1 MRDITISPS
10 LRPSVSGLK
19 GQNRLS
25 NKNIYPRPNVMLTSK
40 SFSVK
45 KLYIA
50 FLLVFPLSL
59 SAQKT
64 VDLDRYRFTVQ
75 YRSLP
80 KLRIDSSYRTYQV
93 SIEGTQ
99 LMQSFLADL
108 SPEKNVLLEGWRKLP
123 ADAHVAIHVKLG
135 DLIPESFSVK
145 ERTETVKNGNGQI
158 TGTKIF
164 YYQEV
169 LYSFEAKADISD
181 YKGIHIMD
189 EELCRRQYKQ
199 VYKSP
204 EFSIKYLAEGYF
216 LVNSLAVTRDL
227 YRNAVNRAMHE
238 LSDRVTENFGF
249 SEATVNDFMWII
261 DSRKHP
267 EYSAHRQAF
276 QQLNEVL
283 FNMSASS
290 PLEGVREQV
299 KPVIDYFEKIK
310 KTYSSTSKHDRKIRY
325 ASYFNLAVLY
335 YYLDDPQAMMKE
347 AKGLELN
354 DFDAKDAKGF
364 AATATWLKNLF
375 QQNNIYTRHFS
386 IDPNSFKGPYEK
398 GDVSIN

>member
-1 MRDITISPS
+1 M
-10 LRPSVSGLK
+10 
-19 GQNRLS
+19 
-25 NKNIYPRPNVMLTSK
+25 
-40 SFSVK
+40 K

-50 FLLVFPLSL
+50 AMLLFPLAL
-59 SAQKT
+59 AAQKS

-80 KLRIDSSYRTYQV
+80 KLRLDSTYRTYHV
-93 SIEGTQ
+93 TIEGTK
-99 LMQSFLADL
+99 LMQSFLDDL
-108 SPEKNVLLEGWRKLP
+108 SPDKSVLLEGWRKLP
-123 ADAHVAIHVKLG
+123 ADAHLAINIKLG
-135 DLIPESFSVK
+135 DLVPESFSVK
-145 ERTETVKNGNGQI
+145 ERTEIVKNGNGQI
-158 TGTKIF
+158 TGTRVF
-164 YYQEV
+164 YHQEV
-169 LYSFEAKADISD
+169 VYSFEAKANIAD
-181 YKGIHIMD
+181 YKGMHVMD

-204 EFSIKYLAEGYF
+204 EFAIKYLAEGYF
-216 LVNSLAVTRDL
+216 LVNSMVVTRDL
-227 YRNAVNRAMHE
+227 YRSAVNRAMHD
-238 LSDRVTENFGF
+238 LSNRITDNFGF

-267 EYSAHRQAF
+267 EYSAHRQTF

-290 PLEGVREQV
+290 PMLGVREQI

-310 KTYSSTSKHDRKIRY
+310 KIYSSTSKHDRKIRY

-364 AATATWLKNLF
+364 EETATWLKNLF

-386 IDPNSFKGPYEK
+386 IDPSSFKGPFEK
-398 GDVSIN
+398 GDITIK